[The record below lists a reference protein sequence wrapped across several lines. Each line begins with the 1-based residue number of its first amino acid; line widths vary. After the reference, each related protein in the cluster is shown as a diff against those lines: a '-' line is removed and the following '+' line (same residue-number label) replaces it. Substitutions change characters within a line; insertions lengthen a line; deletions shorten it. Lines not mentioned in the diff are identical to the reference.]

1 MTKITS
7 IVDID
12 IIWDICNTI
21 LPDEVIEAMDLEVDD
36 TILWIDNKDGTFTLK
51 KKEKIDE

>member
-21 LPDEVIEAMDLEVDD
+21 LPDEVIEALDLEVDD
-36 TILWIDNKDGTFTLK
+36 TIIWIDNKDGSFTLK